1 MLEDQKLVSRR
12 MSRKTVGEVDPAV
25 LRHPEGLDR
34 WMGEIRRPSATD
46 CGSAHTRSSTRTVHP
61 PADARAVVATL
72 TRVAIFRRKTAR
84 QRLRRA
90 TDESLTIPVFESPV
104 DCTPWVIGG
113 LWPTELSPNS
123 AESMDLATYLNT
135 DLRRIASHANDQL
148 RSIRRAG
155 MTDMGRRATEA
166 RVIDEARARAVRR
179 VESTVR
185 QLPASRGLPTLVS
198 GADREAKASADAQQ
212 DDGVH
217 D

>member
-1 MLEDQKLVSRR
+1 VRTHGPQLARFTARR
-12 MSRKTVGEVDPAV
+12 RS
-25 LRHPEGLDR
+25 
-34 WMGEIRRPSATD
+34 
-46 CGSAHTRSSTRTVHP
+46 GSCRYSY
-61 PADARAVVATL
+61 
-72 TRVAIFRRKTAR
+72 RVAIFGRKTVR

-123 AESMDLATYLNT
+123 AESVDLAADLRT
-135 DLRRIASHANDQL
+135 DLHRIASHANDQL
-148 RSIRRAG
+148 RSIRRAE
-155 MTDMGRRATEA
+155 MTDVARRATEA

-185 QLPASRGLPTLVS
+185 QLPASRGRPLVS
-198 GADREAKASADAQQ
+198 SADGEAEASADAQQ
-212 DDGVH
+212 DAGVH